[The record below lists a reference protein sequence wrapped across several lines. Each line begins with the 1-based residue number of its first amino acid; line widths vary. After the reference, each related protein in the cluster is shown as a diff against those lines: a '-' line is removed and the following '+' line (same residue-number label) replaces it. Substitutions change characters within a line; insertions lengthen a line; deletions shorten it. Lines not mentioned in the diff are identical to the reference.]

1 MNIRKLQRQAAA
13 STDEL
18 LAVSEDIGRYVIP
31 AYGNAPG
38 EMFAMQCRVQLERCR
53 RLTEKM
59 RKIEEAL
66 SQEAQRMKEAPS
78 PKALRTQEAPPQA
91 AGKSAEAKESGEDA
105 LPGFPE
111 GAADFVAAEREKSVA
126 LTLRLLAQNLL
137 LAGQK
142 ERLLED
148 LIAHSDSVESRLK
161 DARDMEDRARILEL
175 QNTLRRELSP
185 CLNEKENGN

>member
-66 SQEAQRMKEAPS
+66 SQ
-78 PKALRTQEAPPQA
+78 KAGRTGETPPLA
-91 AGKSAEAKESGEDA
+91 AVESAETEDA
-105 LPGFPE
+105 R
-111 GAADFVAAEREKSVA
+111 AAAAVPQEFSGCVETEREKSVA
-126 LTLRLLAQNLL
+126 LTLQLLAQNLL

-148 LIAHSDSVESRLK
+148 LLAHSDSVEGQLK
-161 DARDMEDRARILEL
+161 NARDMEDRARILEL

-185 CLNEKENGN
+185 CRNEKENGN